1 MNEHWDGAKIY
12 PFINKHS
19 RAGCNTPRKKEKL
32 DYRAARGRLEQGE
45 GGCQKGEKGP
55 SISFSVTL
63 AIGKNGTAFIV
74 VQKFRE
80 RYHNAYS
87 KNYLR

>member
-1 MNEHWDGAKIY
+1 MNIGMVLKYI
-12 PFINKHS
+12 HS
-19 RAGCNTPRKKEKL
+19 SISILELDVTHQERKKNWTTGPPE
-32 DYRAARGRLEQGE
+32 AGSNRGG